1 MEKCRGHERFP
12 LSHRGSFVKVAGW
25 QRRSSSPS
33 AHKRRLKDTA
43 RPDSHRKRSR
53 LGMAVVFWKETCCQY
68 QRGEHQTLSW
78 TPPISISIRAFPNAR
93 LSCFLKFDVNESSF
107 SGSKVELQ
115 AASFDLLVY
124 TVESLTKRGGE
135 SGRGVEDIGK
145 LGAE

>member
-1 MEKCRGHERFP
+1 MGLPSLALKRVVALKCSGLP
-12 LSHRGSFVKVAGW
+12 PAT
-25 QRRSSSPS
+25 P
-33 AHKRRLKDTA
+33 
-43 RPDSHRKRSR
+43 
-53 LGMAVVFWKETCCQY
+53 KET
-68 QRGEHQTLSW
+68 
-78 TPPISISIRAFPNAR
+78 PR

>member
-1 MEKCRGHERFP
+1 MGLVIKATKLLVRGHLRKIVLQTKTALARQPKMAP
-12 LSHRGSFVKVAGW
+12 LPANAIARG
-25 QRRSSSPS
+25 R
-33 AHKRRLKDTA
+33 
-43 RPDSHRKRSR
+43 
-53 LGMAVVFWKETCCQY
+53 
-68 QRGEHQTLSW
+68 
-78 TPPISISIRAFPNAR
+78 AR

-124 TVESLTKRGGE
+124 SVESLTKRGGE